1 MRRWNGWGDEANSPP
16 PLPDHAR
23 EFLASKLGKGQPLP
37 EAEWNEVITQV
48 PASRLPDHPLITTC
62 STDRVL
68 HARGQSLP
76 DWLALRSGKL
86 DIFPDGVAYPECRE
100 DIQELLSYASTHS
113 VEVIPYGGGTSVAGH
128 ITPRKSVRP
137 ILTIDL
143 CRMNRLI
150 NLDTDSQI
158 ATSGPGTSGPLVESQ
173 LRAKGYTLGHFP
185 QSFEL
190 STLGGWVAS
199 RSSGQQSLR
208 YGRIEQLFAGG
219 CLETFAGPL
228 EIPSVPAS
236 AAGPDLRE
244 IILGSEGRIGILSE
258 IKVRVSRQAEAEQ
271 FYVAFLPDWKSA
283 SGCTRELVQQRVSL
297 SMLRVSNAIET
308 VTQLQL
314 AGHQKAIKLLES
326 ALTLFGAQKNS
337 KCMMTFGITGAPQ
350 QNQSTLKQVRKI
362 LKTYKGVGTSRLLG
376 NKWQANRFRFPYL
389 RETLWNMGYA
399 VDTLETATDWGNVD
413 TLLKLTESSLRN
425 GLTKEN
431 EQVYVFTHLS
441 HVYNQGSSIYT
452 SYIFR
457 CADNYEET
465 LIRWQKLKKAA
476 SQVIV
481 ENGGTISHQHGVG
494 KDHAPYLTT
503 EKSELGMKT
512 LRHLIVGFDKEGL
525 LNPETLISD
534 E

>member
-362 LKTYKGVGTSRLLG
+362 LKTYKGVGTSNPNHLFKQLALMLVNIRERLFYLHFLEIHKTQNTG
-376 NKWQANRFRFPYL
+376 KYVVSHRPFTTNLKVFNVANLLDCPMKLLYLPVMVMNLDEVIALERELFRQVNHVVA
-389 RETLWNMGYA
+389 TL
-399 VDTLETATDWGNVD
+399 
-413 TLLKLTESSLRN
+413 
-425 GLTKEN
+425 
-431 EQVYVFTHLS
+431 VF
-441 HVYNQGSSIYT
+441 
-452 SYIFR
+452 
-457 CADNYEET
+457 
-465 LIRWQKLKKAA
+465 
-476 SQVIV
+476 
-481 ENGGTISHQHGVG
+481 
-494 KDHAPYLTT
+494 
-503 EKSELGMKT
+503 
-512 LRHLIVGFDKEGL
+512 
-525 LNPETLISD
+525 
-534 E
+534 